1 MGLDAAGPA
10 IVAAMPA
17 PVTMRAHSRAM
28 PESSFSLIALHQ
40 VRKRF
45 DSGLEALR
53 DMSLEIRVGEFVA
66 LLGPSG
72 CGKSTA
78 LRLVAGLDAASAGVV
93 RSPALDSNDPADA
106 GGDTAF
112 VFQEP
117 TLMPWASVFDN
128 VRLPLR
134 LRGQSRAACEAAVR
148 AVLASVGLSDFERA
162 YPAQLSGG
170 MKMRASIA
178 RALVTRPRV
187 LLMDEPFAALD
198 DITRQKLNGD
208 LLQWWAEQHLAALF
222 VTHSVAEAV
231 FLAQR
236 VLVMSARPGRVVA
249 EVAIDEAYPRV
260 PAFRTSQRFADHC
273 RHLAE
278 ALAFASQ
285 PA

>member
-1 MGLDAAGPA
+1 MPDAAP
-10 IVAAMPA
+10 P
-17 PVTMRAHSRAM
+17 
-28 PESSFSLIALHQ
+28 LIALHH
-40 VRKRF
+40 VHKRF
-45 DSGLEALR
+45 DGGVEALR
-53 DMSLEIRVGEFVA
+53 DVSLEVLPGEFVA

-72 CGKSTA
+72 CGKSTV
-78 LRLVAGLDAASAGVV
+78 LRLAAGLDGAGAGTV
-93 RSPALDSNDPADA
+93 RSPALDDRGSAGSSN
-106 GGDTAF
+106 DTAF

-134 LRGQSRAACEAAVR
+134 LRGQGRAACAATVR
-148 AVLASVGLSDFERA
+148 AVLASVGLHEFERA

-198 DITRQKLNGD
+198 DITRGKLNAD
-208 LLQWWAEQHLAALF
+208 LLRWWAEQQLAALF

-249 EVAIDEAYPRV
+249 QIVVGEPYPRT
-260 PAFRTSQRFADHC
+260 PAFRTSAAFVDTC
-273 RHLAE
+273 RQLGE
-278 ALAFASQ
+278 ALEQGMA
-285 PA
+285 

>member
-1 MGLDAAGPA
+1 
-10 IVAAMPA
+10 
-17 PVTMRAHSRAM
+17 MRAIETRAHCRSM
-28 PESSFSLIALHQ
+28 SEAPLPLIALHQ
-40 VRKRF
+40 VHKRF
-45 DSGLEALR
+45 DSGLEALHNL
-53 DMSLEIRVGEFVA
+53 SLEVRAGEFVA

-78 LRLVAGLDAASAGVV
+78 LRLVAGLDTATAGVV
-93 RSPALDSNDPADA
+93 RSPALDHPGS
-106 GGDTAF
+106 DTAF

-134 LRGQSRAACEAAVR
+134 LQGQSRAACEAPVR
-148 AVLASVGLSDFERA
+148 AVLASVGLADFERA

-198 DITRQKLNGD
+198 DITRQKLNAD
-208 LLQWWAEQHLAALF
+208 LLRWWAEQQLAALF

-231 FLAQR
+231 FLSQR

-249 EVAIDEAYPRV
+249 EVPVDEPYPRV
-260 PAFRTSQRFADHC
+260 PAFRTSAAFVDAC
-273 RHLAE
+273 RRIAE
-278 ALAFASQ
+278 AMEQATA
-285 PA
+285 

>member
-1 MGLDAAGPA
+1 
-10 IVAAMPA
+10 MPDT
-17 PVTMRAHSRAM
+17 P
-28 PESSFSLIALHQ
+28 PSLIALHQ
-40 VRKRF
+40 VHKRF
-45 DSGLEALR
+45 DDGLEALR
-53 DMSLEIRVGEFVA
+53 DMSLEVRAGEFVA

-78 LRLVAGLDAASAGVV
+78 LRLVAGLDAASTGVV
-93 RSPALDSNDPADA
+93 RSPALDHF

-134 LRGQSRAACEAAVR
+134 LQGQSRAACEAPVR
-148 AVLASVGLSDFERA
+148 AVLASVGLADFERA

-208 LLQWWAEQHLAALF
+208 LLRWWAEQQLAALF
-222 VTHSVAEAV
+222 VTHSVAESV
-231 FLAQR
+231 FLSQR

-249 EVAIDEAYPRV
+249 EIAIDEPYPRA
-260 PAFRTSQRFADHC
+260 PAFRTSQRFADAC
-273 RHLAE
+273 RRLAE
-278 ALAFASQ
+278 ALADASL
-285 PA
+285 PVVA

>member
-1 MGLDAAGPA
+1 MSEAQP
-10 IVAAMPA
+10 P
-17 PVTMRAHSRAM
+17 
-28 PESSFSLIALHQ
+28 LIALSRVH
-40 VRKRF
+40 KRF
-45 DSGLEALR
+45 GGGVEALR
-53 DMSLEIRVGEFVA
+53 DVSLEVHAGAFVA

-78 LRLVAGLDAASAGVV
+78 LRLVAGLDAASDGVV
-93 RSPALDSNDPADA
+93 HSPALDHA

-134 LRGQSRAACEAAVR
+134 LQGQSRAACEAPVR
-148 AVLASVGLSDFERA
+148 AVLASVGLGEFERA

-198 DITRQKLNGD
+198 DFTRGKLNAD
-208 LLQWWAEQHLAALF
+208 LLRWWAEQHLAALF
-222 VTHSVAEAV
+222 VTHSMAEAV
-231 FLAQR
+231 FLSQR

-249 EVAIDEAYPRV
+249 QISIDEPYPRT
-260 PAFRTSQRFADHC
+260 PAFRTSAAFVQAC
-273 RHLAE
+273 RRLSDAME
-278 ALAFASQ
+278 RATA
-285 PA
+285 